1 MSGDKSKALLATIR
15 PTRASGTLLDMRFG
29 VCLPHRWKYA
39 SARLI
44 ADVAQEAESL
54 GFDSVWVTDH
64 VIVPVHHVER
74 GHIFYEALMTLAY
87 VSSITKNLAMG
98 TTVLAAP
105 TRNPVVLAK
114 EVATLDALSGGR
126 VILGVGTG
134 WIRDELEAIGV
145 AWAERG
151 RFLDES
157 IRVMRHL
164 WTQEGPISF
173 SGRYTNF
180 RDMLF
185 EPKPARKGGPPIW
198 AGGMTEPSLRR
209 VARTAD
215 GWLPWAVSAEEVQ
228 QGAEKLR
235 SMSGGRKITLG
246 CFSPVDIGSTSAK
259 GYVGTL
265 GEQHHVVTGSPDD
278 VVRTIEDFRKSGL
291 EHLALS
297 FRDVRLFKDEAPDLL
312 LNQMRLFAMEIMPA
326 FHA

>member
-1 MSGDKSKALLATIR
+1 MQ
-15 PTRASGTLLDMRFG
+15 FG

-54 GFDSVWVTDH
+54 RFDSVWVTDH

-74 GHIFYEALMTLAY
+74 GHIFYEALMTLAF
-87 VSSITKNLAMG
+87 VSSITRTVAMG
-98 TTVLAAP
+98 TTVLATP

-134 WIRDELEAIGV
+134 WIREELEAVGV
-145 AWAERG
+145 AWTERG
-151 RFLDES
+151 RFLDEG
-157 IRVMRHL
+157 IQVLRHL
-164 WTQEGPISF
+164 WGQEGPISF

-180 RDMLF
+180 REMLF
-185 EPKPARKGGPPIW
+185 EPKPARRGGPPIW
-198 AGGMTEPSLRR
+198 VGGMTDPSLRR

-215 GWLPWAVSAEEVQ
+215 GWLPWAVSAEELRG
-228 QGAEKLR
+228 GAEKIR
-235 SMSGGRKITLG
+235 AMSGGRAITLA
-246 CFSPVDIGSTSAK
+246 CFSPADIGSKSIE

-265 GEQHHVVTGSPDD
+265 GERHHVITGSPDQ
-278 VVRTIEDFRKSGL
+278 VVHTIEDFRKSGL

-297 FRDVRLFKDEAPDLL
+297 FRDVRLFKDETPDLL
-312 LNQMRLFAMEIMPA
+312 LKQMRLFAKEIMPA
-326 FHA
+326 FRT

>member
-1 MSGDKSKALLATIR
+1 MQ
-15 PTRASGTLLDMRFG
+15 FG

-54 GFDSVWVTDH
+54 RFDSVWVTDH

-74 GHIFYEALMTLAY
+74 GHIFYDALMTLAF
-87 VSSITKNLAMG
+87 VSSITRTVAMG

-105 TRNPVVLAK
+105 TRNPIVLAR

-134 WIRDELEAIGV
+134 WIREELEAVGV
-145 AWAERG
+145 PWTERG
-151 RFLDES
+151 RFLDEG
-157 IRVMRHL
+157 IKVLRCL
-164 WTQEGPISF
+164 WSQEGPISF

-180 RDMLF
+180 REMLF
-185 EPKPARKGGPPIW
+185 EPKPARRGGPPIW
-198 AGGMTEPSLRR
+198 VGGMTAPSLQR

-215 GWLPWAVSAEEVQ
+215 GWLPWAVSKDDLKE
-228 QGAEKLR
+228 GAEKIR
-235 SMSGGRKITLG
+235 SMSGGRKITLA
-246 CFSPVDIGSTSAK
+246 CFSQADIGSKSIEA
-259 GYVGTL
+259 YVGTL
-265 GEQHHVVTGSPDD
+265 GERHHVITGSPGQ

-297 FRDVRLFKDEAPDLL
+297 FRDVRLFKDETPDLL
-312 LNQMRLFAMEIMPA
+312 LKQMRLFASEIMPA
-326 FHA
+326 FRA

>member
-1 MSGDKSKALLATIR
+1 MQ
-15 PTRASGTLLDMRFG
+15 FG

-54 GFDSVWVTDH
+54 RFDSVWVTDH

-74 GHIFYEALMTLAY
+74 GHIFYEALMTLAF
-87 VSSITKNLAMG
+87 VSSITRTVAMG
-98 TTVLAAP
+98 TTVLATP

-134 WIRDELEAIGV
+134 WIREELEAVGV
-145 AWAERG
+145 AWTERG
-151 RFLDES
+151 RFLDEG
-157 IRVMRHL
+157 IQVLRHL
-164 WTQEGPISF
+164 WGQEGPISF

-180 RDMLF
+180 REMLF
-185 EPKPARKGGPPIW
+185 EPKPARRGGPPIW
-198 AGGMTEPSLRR
+198 IGGMTDPSLRR

-215 GWLPWAVSAEEVQ
+215 GWLPWAVSAEELRG
-228 QGAEKLR
+228 GAEKIR
-235 SMSGGRKITLG
+235 AMSGGRAITLA
-246 CFSPVDIGSTSAK
+246 CFSPADIGSKSIE

-265 GEQHHVVTGSPDD
+265 GERHHVITGSPDQ
-278 VVRTIEDFRKSGL
+278 VVHTIEDFRKSGL

-297 FRDVRLFKDEAPDLL
+297 FRDVRLFKDETPDLL
-312 LNQMRLFAMEIMPA
+312 LKQMRLFAKEIMPA
-326 FHA
+326 FRS